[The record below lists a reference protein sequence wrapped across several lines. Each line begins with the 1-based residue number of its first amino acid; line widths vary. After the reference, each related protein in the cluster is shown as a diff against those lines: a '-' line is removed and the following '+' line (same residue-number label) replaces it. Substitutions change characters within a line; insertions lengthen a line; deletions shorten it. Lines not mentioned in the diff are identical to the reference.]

1 MTVLRAT
8 QMSFTKHRT
17 AITTKS
23 KFDAGI
29 NVLSKK
35 QEGKC
40 DYCALN
46 WRCRGLHRGTVDGL
60 AKDAA
65 MQRLEVYLSRAIS
78 HSSLQKTIRKV
89 LITDGVMGGG
99 RG

>member
-1 MTVLRAT
+1 MFLA
-8 QMSFTKHRT
+8 
-17 AITTKS
+17 
-23 KFDAGI
+23 
-29 NVLSKK
+29 KK

-40 DYCALN
+40 DYYALN

-60 AKDAA
+60 AKGAA
-65 MQRLEVYLSRAIS
+65 MQRLEVHLSRAIS